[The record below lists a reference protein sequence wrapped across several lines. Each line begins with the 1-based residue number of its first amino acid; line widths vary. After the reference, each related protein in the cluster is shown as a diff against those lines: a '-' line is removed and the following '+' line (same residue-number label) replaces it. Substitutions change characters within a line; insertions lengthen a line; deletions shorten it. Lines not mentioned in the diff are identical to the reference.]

1 MHSKDIRLTDDSILE
16 IQINFLT
23 LYLIKEKGIDKKT
36 AQIKRLE
43 EKLKKIKNKKDPQYL
58 KTSEKLDD
66 IQLQAAAWLIYAILR
81 SNKRKVD
88 FEEALM
94 LCPADPEE
102 IKSLVYE
109 FMEQM
114 EKFKKKEDMK
124 M

>member
-114 EKFKKKEDMK
+114 EKFKKKRI
-124 M
+124 

>member
-43 EKLKKIKNKKDPQYL
+43 EKLKKIKNKQDPQYL

>member
-102 IKSLVYE
+102 IKYLVYE